1 MTQEINLNEN
11 EGEEFV
17 PVRQYPHYLIS
28 NQGRVFNTRT
38 HRELGNVMPNGYI
51 HVNLSNGKDDT
62 QNYYVH
68 RLVMEH
74 FGPPAPEGMNEID
87 HINRQRDDNRVENL
101 RWCTHSEN
109 IRNQAGRGRVRFT
122 YLDELPET
130 AEPLDSYNGHDFD
143 GLYVDYER
151 EKLYVFN
158 GLKYRELTPKRIRG
172 NIYYQTYDIE
182 NHNRSLYHKVLFG

>member
-11 EGEEFV
+11 EEFTEI
-17 PVRQYPHYLIS
+17 RGFEHYLIS

-62 QNYYVH
+62 QNYYIH

-87 HINRQRDDNRVENL
+87 HIDRDRTNNRLENL

-109 IRNQAGRGRVRFT
+109 IRNQAGRGRNRFN
-122 YLDELPET
+122 YIDELPET
-130 AEPLDSYNGHDFD
+130 AEQLDAYNGHEFD
-143 GLYVDYER
+143 GLYVDHEE

-158 GLKYRELTPKRIRG
+158 GLQYRELRPSRING
-172 NIYYQTYDIE
+172 STYYQTKDI
-182 NHNRSLYHKVLFG
+182 NGRGVALSHLILFG